1 MLMETLE
8 QGPSAM
14 HIHNKMLN
22 LGISVYYNENMMKTI
37 TLELFYNDRYQL
49 NEFIW
54 YRGV

>member
-1 MLMETLE
+1 METLE